1 MWCLCRDVIYALN
14 IFGGAPPGASPL
26 LYHSCEGQPRN
37 SVGSNRY
44 EGSNRIEVHGRL
56 RAVIEQAPA
65 EGLTKLRAVR
75 RVVSSP

>member
-1 MWCLCRDVIYALN
+1 MN
-14 IFGGAPPGASPL
+14 
-26 LYHSCEGQPRN
+26 EGQGGWPGSTQREGVVGHRPHARDEAGE
-37 SVGSNRY
+37 SVDLGEARRVC
-44 EGSNRIEVHGRL
+44 GGRIEVHGRL